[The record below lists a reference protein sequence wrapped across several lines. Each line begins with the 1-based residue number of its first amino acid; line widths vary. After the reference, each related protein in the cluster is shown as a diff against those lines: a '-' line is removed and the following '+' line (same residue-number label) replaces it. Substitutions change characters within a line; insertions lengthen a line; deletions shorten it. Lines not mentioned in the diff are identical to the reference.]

1 MQFKWFTQNTQSL
14 RNFRGVDHPE
24 IFEHLLPFGKYAF
37 LLTVRKFYAK
47 YAKFT
52 QKTQNLRKN
61 AKFTQNTQKK
71 PSLKYTN
78 FTQNLRKLRNVTQK
92 NFA

>member
-14 RNFRGVDHPE
+14 RNFRGVDHSE

-37 LLTVRKFYAK
+37 FINSTQILRKIRKIYAK
-47 YAKFT
+47 NAKFT
-52 QKTQNLRKN
+52 QN
-61 AKFTQNTQKK
+61 TQNTQKK